1 MDKFISGVKISNIS
15 KLDLLNF
22 ISESINTNSK
32 KYIVTPYSEFIV
44 AAQNDELFKKVLN
57 NSHLSLADGFGIQ
70 FGMKYLSLKGNRY
83 LDILKCLFMALFNKK
98 FFKNQIKEKLS
109 GSEVIYDISELAAKN
124 SYSVFF
130 LGGFDFGHGNTGEI
144 AAKKLKAKYP
154 DLKIAGHYADGS
166 ANENEDEKTVE
177 IINSAKPNIL
187 FVAYG
192 PVKQEKWIARNYQK
206 LDCNISIGLG
216 GTFDYVSG
224 EKRQVPKILRKAG
237 LEGILRPFVSE
248 KGNPKLIWKRLK
260 RAWGGIIKYIFLLI
274 STRKKQSS
282 TSFQ

>member
-1 MDKFISGVKISNIS
+1 MDKYIAGVKVSDIYKQDLLEFISKSIKSNT
-15 KLDLLNF
+15 KN
-22 ISESINTNSK
+22 
-32 KYIVTPYSEFIV
+32 YIVTPYSEFIV
-44 AAQNDELFKKVLN
+44 AAQNDKSFKEVLN
-57 NSHLSLADGFGIQ
+57 NSHLSLADGFGIA
-70 FGMKYLSLKGNRY
+70 FGIKYLGLKDNRY
-83 LDILKCLFMALFNKK
+83 FDMFKCLFMALFNKK

-109 GSEVIYDISELAAKN
+109 GSEVIYDISELAANN

-144 AAKKLKAKYP
+144 AAKKLKEKYP
-154 DLKIAGHYADGS
+154 NLKIAGHYSDGS
-166 ANENEDEKTVE
+166 ANESEDEKTVE

-192 PVKQEKWIARNYQK
+192 PVKQEKWISRNYLK

-224 EKRQVPKILRKAG
+224 EKRQVPKIIRKAG
-237 LEGILRPFVSE
+237 LEGILRPFISE

-274 STRKKQSS
+274 STRKK
-282 TSFQ
+282 